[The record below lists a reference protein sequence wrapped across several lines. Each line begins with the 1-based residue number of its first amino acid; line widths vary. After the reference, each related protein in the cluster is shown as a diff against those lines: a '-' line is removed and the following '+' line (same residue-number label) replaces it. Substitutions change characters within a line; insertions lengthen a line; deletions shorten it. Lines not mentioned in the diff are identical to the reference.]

1 MPFSIVR
8 NDIARVHAD
17 VLVNAANTHLAE
29 GGGVCGA
36 LFAAAGREQMRA
48 ACDAIGGC
56 PTGSAVGTPA
66 FNLPARWCVH
76 AVGPIWRGGGHSE
89 EAALRSCYQSMF
101 ARVVELGARSV
112 AYPLISAGIYGY
124 PAEAAL
130 AVAREETRAFLAK
143 HDDIEVTLVVFDRSA
158 VRLGSALEQEIRE
171 YIDDEYVAQSPHARR
186 RGAELEREMRWA
198 AGAEMPAAAA
208 EPGLGAADAESPSC
222 DVLSSAFTF
231 AADVAEEPA
240 PDGVASH
247 AYTAA
252 AMVPAAGA
260 PAGTA
265 GAAPVELDDLLE
277 HLDAGFSETLLALI
291 DQRGLADAE
300 VYHRAN
306 LSRQLFSK
314 IRSNPAYRPTKP
326 TAVALAMALELDVPA
341 TQDLLS
347 RAGLTLSRTSKF
359 DVIVRFFLERG
370 IYDIYQLNEAL
381 FAYDQPLVGSF

>member
-17 VLVNAANTHLAE
+17 VLVNAANTRLAE

-56 PTGSAVGTPA
+56 PTGSAVVTPA

-76 AVGPIWRGGGHSE
+76 AVGPIWRGGRHGE

-101 ARVVELGARSV
+101 ARVAELGARSV

-124 PAEAAL
+124 PAGAAL
-130 AVAREETRAFLAK
+130 AVARDETRAFLAE
-143 HDDIEVTLVVFDRSA
+143 HDDIEVTLVVFDRST

-171 YIDDEYVAQSPHARR
+171 YIDDEYVAQSPHVRR
-186 RGAELEREMRWA
+186 RGAELEREARWA
-198 AGAEMPAAAA
+198 AGAAAPAAAKPEA
-208 EPGLGAADAESPSC
+208 EDAESTARKV
-222 DVLSSAFTF
+222 DFFASSF
-231 AADVAEEPA
+231 AGDDAEESV
-240 PDGVASH
+240 PDGAVFRACG
-247 AYTAA
+247 AA
-252 AMVPAAGA
+252 APAPAAGA
-260 PAGTA
+260 
-265 GAAPVELDDLLE
+265 APTELEDLLE

>member
-56 PTGSAVGTPA
+56 PTGGAVATPA

-76 AVGPIWRGGGHSE
+76 AVGPIWRGGGHGE

-124 PAEAAL
+124 PAETAL

-186 RGAELEREMRWA
+186 RGAELEREARWA
-198 AGAEMPAAAA
+198 AGIVAPTAAKP
-208 EPGLGAADAESPSC
+208 ETADAESAARKV
-222 DVLSSAFTF
+222 DLSAFSFTG
-231 AADVAEEPA
+231 DVAEETA
-240 PDGVASH
+240 SDGAALR
-247 AYTAA
+247 AYAA
-252 AMVPAAGA
+252 AA
-260 PAGTA
+260 PVSAA
-265 GAAPVELDDLLE
+265 GAAPTELDDLLE

>member
-56 PTGSAVGTPA
+56 PTGSAVATPA

-76 AVGPIWRGGGHSE
+76 AVGPIWRGGRHGE

-101 ARVVELGARSV
+101 ARVAELGARSV

-124 PAEAAL
+124 PVGAAL
-130 AVAREETRAFLAK
+130 AVARDETRAFLAE
-143 HDDIEVTLVVFDRSA
+143 HDDIEVTLVVFDRST

-171 YIDDEYVAQSPHARR
+171 YIDDEYVAQSPHVRR
-186 RGAELEREMRWA
+186 RGAELEREARWA
-198 AGAEMPAAAA
+198 AGAAAPAAAKPEAPAA
-208 EPGLGAADAESPSC
+208 ESTARKVDFFASSFAGDDAEES
-222 DVLSSAFTF
+222 V
-231 AADVAEEPA
+231 
-240 PDGVASH
+240 PDGVVFRACS
-247 AYTAA
+247 AA
-252 AMVPAAGA
+252 APAPAAGA
-260 PAGTA
+260 
-265 GAAPVELDDLLE
+265 APTELEDLLE

-347 RAGLTLSRTSKF
+347 RTGLTLSRTSKF

>member
-17 VLVNAANTHLAE
+17 VLVNAANTRLAE

-36 LFAAAGREQMRA
+36 LFTAAGREQMRA

-56 PTGSAVGTPA
+56 PTGSAVVTPA

-76 AVGPIWRGGGHSE
+76 AVGPIWRGGGHGE

-101 ARVVELGARSV
+101 ARVAELGARSV

-130 AVAREETRAFLAK
+130 AVARDETRAFLAE
-143 HDDIEVTLVVFDRSA
+143 HDDIEVTLVVFDRST

-171 YIDDEYVAQSPHARR
+171 YIDDEYVAQSPHVRR
-186 RGAELEREMRWA
+186 RGAELEREARWA
-198 AGAEMPAAAA
+198 AGAAAPAAAKPEA
-208 EPGLGAADAESPSC
+208 EDAESAARKV
-222 DVLSSAFTF
+222 DFFASSFMG
-231 AADVAEEPA
+231 DDAEESV
-240 PDGVASH
+240 PDGVAFRACSL
-247 AYTAA
+247 ATP
-252 AMVPAAGA
+252 VP
-260 PAGTA
+260 TA
-265 GAAPVELDDLLE
+265 GAAPTELEDLLE

-291 DQRGLADAE
+291 DQRGLVDAE

>member
-17 VLVNAANTHLAE
+17 VLVNAANTRLAE

-56 PTGSAVGTPA
+56 PTGSAVVTPA

-76 AVGPIWRGGGHSE
+76 AVGPIWRGGRHGE

-101 ARVVELGARSV
+101 ARVAELGARSV

-124 PAEAAL
+124 PAGAAL
-130 AVAREETRAFLAK
+130 AVARDETRAFLAER
-143 HDDIEVTLVVFDRSA
+143 DDIEVTLVVFDRST

-171 YIDDEYVAQSPHARR
+171 YIDDEYVAQSPHVRR
-186 RGAELEREMRWA
+186 RGAELEREARWA
-198 AGAEMPAAAA
+198 AGAAAPAAAKPEA
-208 EPGLGAADAESPSC
+208 EDAESTARKV
-222 DVLSSAFTF
+222 DFFASSF
-231 AADVAEEPA
+231 AGDDAEESV
-240 PDGVASH
+240 PDGVVFRACS
-247 AYTAA
+247 AA
-252 AMVPAAGA
+252 APAPAAGA
-260 PAGTA
+260 AST
-265 GAAPVELDDLLE
+265 ELDDLLE
-277 HLDAGFSETLLALI
+277 HLDAGFSETLFALI